1 VLRTPRAVEQVTGR
15 KCVVLPLVEAKSG
28 PIEEYVL
35 EAPYSRF
42 TEAMRGTKALI
53 DANRIVH
60 GAKVIGVVSAVPN
73 EGKTTVG
80 ANLASLMVAAT
91 GARTLL
97 IDSDFHVRKLSATM
111 APGAVLVRLQAT
123 TLECPCPAVR
133 VTGAHPQFSGTT
145 GLARDGAIARRRT
158 QIL

>member
-1 VLRTPRAVEQVTGR
+1 M
-15 KCVVLPLVEAKSG
+15 VEAKSG

-35 EAPYSRF
+35 DAPYSRF
-42 TEAMRGTKALI
+42 TEALRGIKALI

-60 GAKVIGVVSAVPN
+60 GAKVIGVVSSVPN

-111 APGAVLVRLQAT
+111 APNAREGLLEAMQDPARLPWMVT
-123 TLECPCPAVR
+123 RRRTLGGSRAALR
-133 VTGAHPQFSGTT
+133 VGGAHSEFGGAARS
-145 GLARDGAIARRRT
+145 ARDGAAAGCRP

>member
-1 VLRTPRAVEQVTGR
+1 
-15 KCVVLPLVEAKSG
+15 
-28 PIEEYVL
+28 
-35 EAPYSRF
+35 
-42 TEAMRGTKALI
+42 MI

-60 GAKVIGVVSAVPN
+60 GAKVIGVVSSVPN

-111 APGAVLVRLQAT
+111 APNAREGLLEAMQDPARLPWMVTRREALGRPRAAHRVGGPHAEFGGAV
-123 TLECPCPAVR
+123 
-133 VTGAHPQFSGTT
+133 GS
-145 GLARDGAIARRRT
+145 ARDGATARCRP